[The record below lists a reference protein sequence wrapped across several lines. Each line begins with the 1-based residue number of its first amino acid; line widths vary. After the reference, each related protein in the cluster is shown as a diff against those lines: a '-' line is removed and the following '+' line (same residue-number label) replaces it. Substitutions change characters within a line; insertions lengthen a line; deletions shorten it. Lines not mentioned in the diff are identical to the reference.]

1 MRQVQGPGCS
11 PRQACWS
18 RPGGEREGEGER
30 AVGVLVTRVGVWP
43 LLLLLLSLQLQS
55 LLLLARLNPS
65 TPQQDGVHSSRASG
79 PSLCTWAHAGRGC
92 PVPLSG
98 EAGRRNAAT
107 PPLRSAG
114 IEMESGVPA
123 TTAGSREMC
132 MASQRSPSCACL
144 APRRAG
150 ILHEAGM
157 TWTDAFPTPTH
168 PPLWLVRGQALV
180 QDDGTQ
186 ATGCHCCWL
195 QVTVC
200 DATAQAWIILCVLR
214 LRITRLHP
222 QPPHRPLQA
231 TTYLILEIA
240 HPLHLVPAT
249 TSAI

>member
-1 MRQVQGPGCS
+1 VWCCIKSGHVSLRLMRQVQGPGCS

-107 PPLRSAG
+107 PPQRRLSA
-114 IEMESGVPA
+114 A
-123 TTAGSREMC
+123 QASRWNLAC
-132 MASQRSPSCACL
+132 QQPRQGHGRCAWPPSD
-144 APRRAG
+144 PRRA
-150 ILHEAGM
+150 H
-157 TWTDAFPTPTH
+157 
-168 PPLWLVRGQALV
+168 V
-180 QDDGTQ
+180 
-186 ATGCHCCWL
+186 
-195 QVTVC
+195 
-200 DATAQAWIILCVLR
+200 
-214 LRITRLHP
+214 
-222 QPPHRPLQA
+222 
-231 TTYLILEIA
+231 
-240 HPLHLVPAT
+240 
-249 TSAI
+249 